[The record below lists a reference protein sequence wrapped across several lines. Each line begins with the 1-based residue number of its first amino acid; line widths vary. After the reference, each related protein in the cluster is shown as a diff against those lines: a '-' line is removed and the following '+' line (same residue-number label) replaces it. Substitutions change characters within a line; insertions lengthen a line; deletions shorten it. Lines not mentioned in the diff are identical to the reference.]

1 MKIVTTFER
10 LMPTTAEGHIIK
22 INTYYSSFDKA
33 EIDKLQED
41 LRNTIGAGVV
51 TEFVPNNMDVI
62 SQERI
67 NTIWKDGAEKE
78 AEEC

>member
-1 MKIVTTFER
+1 MKVTTTFER
-10 LMPTTAEGHIIK
+10 LMPTTADGQIIK
-22 INTYYSSFDKA
+22 VTTYYSSWDKA

-51 TEFVPNNMDVI
+51 TEFVPNNMNVI

-67 NTIWKDGAEKE
+67 NDMRKGGAKE
-78 AEEC
+78 